1 MFEGASSFNGQK
13 KLLRA
18 LVPVIDNERFE
29 RASSF
34 NGQRER
40 FERASSFNIQSKV
53 WESQLLLCTK
63 IDVRRLVSLRDIAP
77 CEMKVA

>member
-1 MFEGASSFNGQK
+1 MDNEKG
-13 KLLRA
+13 LRE
-18 LVPVIDNERFE
+18 LVPVMDKI
-29 RASSF
+29 
-34 NGQRER
+34 

-63 IDVRRLVSLRDIAP
+63 IDVRRLVSFRDIAP